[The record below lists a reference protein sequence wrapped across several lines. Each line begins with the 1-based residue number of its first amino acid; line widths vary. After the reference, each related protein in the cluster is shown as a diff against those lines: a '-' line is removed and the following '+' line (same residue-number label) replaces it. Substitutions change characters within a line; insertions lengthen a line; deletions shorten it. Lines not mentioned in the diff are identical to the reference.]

1 MTSALSD
8 RDVQTSTP
16 PSTPGLSPPRQRR
29 LGYFLLAALAYIPVL
44 LAHPGRVV
52 ADTKQ
57 YLYLD
62 PSRVLERAWSMWDGN
77 IGLGTVTHQNIGYL
91 FPMGPYY
98 WTMERLGVPDWVAQ
112 RIWLAS
118 IVFTAGLGMLYLFRT
133 IGLRGAGAPVG
144 ALVFMLSPYWLEYAA
159 RLSVLLLP
167 WAGLPWMLA
176 LVIRGIRRGGWRHA
190 ALFALLIQVIG
201 SVNLTAL
208 VFAGLA
214 PLLWIPY
221 ALFVDREANWRR
233 VLGLVAKIGLLT
245 LVASAWWMSG
255 LWAQGGYGL
264 NILKYTE
271 TMRVVSRTTMP
282 NEVLRG
288 LGYWF
293 FYGRDRLGP
302 WIEASTGYTQRPALI
317 LISYAIPTLAFLS
330 AALVRWRHRA
340 YFMLLLVA
348 GAVVAVGAHPYDS
361 PTPLGAAFKK
371 LSQTSSVA
379 FALRSTG
386 RAVPLVVL
394 GLAGL
399 IAAGVT
405 GATTWVRASRR
416 PRFALG
422 VPLLVGGLVFLNLPA
437 LWTGGFYGDNLQRPE
452 EIPQYWKN
460 AAKYLDAAGPDTRV
474 LEIPGSD
481 FGSYRWGQTVDP
493 ITPGIIDRPYVARE
507 VIPYGSP
514 ASANLVNAFDLRL
527 QDRKLTPDSIAPL
540 ARLMGVGAITL
551 RNDIQFE
558 RYRLLRPQFTSVLF
572 TPTPTGLRPPQSF
585 GTPTSTQST
594 EFPFLDEQALLAN
607 PNLPVP
613 APVTVFDVQRPAAII
628 RSAPQAGPIV
638 MAGDGEGMV
647 DAAQAGLLDG
657 RPIVLYSGSYAK
669 DAKGLRRQI
678 AHDATLVVTDSN
690 RDRGRRWSSL
700 TETAGFTE
708 GPGSHP
714 LTKDESDSRLDL
726 FPNQPQDAQTVTVLQ
741 GARSIRADNYGNSIS
756 YTPEDR
762 PSRAFDGDPL
772 TAWRTGQFDEVK
784 GDRIRIVLD
793 HPITTDHVNLVQV
806 LRPPNERYITDA
818 TVRFDGAHDTPITL
832 GKSSRTT
839 TGQTVRFPRQ
849 TFQTFEIEIRGTNFG
864 EQIMFGGLSPVG
876 FGEIRLSDDAAGS
889 APVVVHEVI
898 RMPGDLLRVAG
909 AASASRPLLL
919 LMNRDRVLPVPAR
932 HDPEVALTRAFTLP
946 SARSFAVA
954 GDVRISRDRRD
965 DEIDR
970 TLGYSGPV
978 VARSSARLV
987 DAPAVRASA
996 ALDHDPTTAWVTPF
1010 KEAVGSQLHVGFG
1023 SRRTVDHLDLALV
1036 ADERHSVPTKLVIR
1050 NGEGERRVVTLTVPV
1065 DQAVPNGTVATTAA
1079 FAPLTG
1085 DRLDIRIAKVR
1096 PVLTREYDCGCDV
1109 QTPAAIAEL
1118 GVPNLAAVIPPASM
1132 PSTCRTDLL
1141 VLDGQSVP
1149 AKLVGTTAAAVAL
1162 QPLAIAPCGKQ
1173 STRVSVTLAA
1183 GPHVATSATGATSGV
1198 VIDRL
1203 VWSSTATGSPD
1214 AGVTAAGTVAVT
1226 PRGSGPT
1233 VQVIRTGRAT
1243 ATAEVTGAS
1252 RPFWLVLGQ
1261 SQNAGWHATVDGRDV
1276 GPSKLVDG
1284 FANGWLIRPHQRT
1297 VTVDLEWVPQRTVVR
1312 SIAVSI
1318 LAVMLCLGIIL
1329 GSSARSRR
1337 SRQVA
1342 LLAPAD
1348 AGIDI
1353 VAMSGAQGERR
1364 KAGIAAT
1371 VVTALIVGVFGG
1383 IVVRPDVGVLLGL
1396 AVAGALR
1403 DARVRRA
1410 LAFVPVVAIAGAG
1423 AYIALRQ
1430 ARYQLPPIFEW
1441 PTFFSRARTLGWI
1454 AIVVLG
1460 ANAIIGLVLDRRR
1473 DPAD

>member
-1 MTSALSD
+1 MTTADSETGVQMPDTPDAPSLST
-8 RDVQTSTP
+8 RWT
-16 PSTPGLSPPRQRR
+16 RR
-29 LGYFLLAALAYIPVL
+29 LGYFMLAALAYIPVL

-62 PSRVLERAWSMWDGN
+62 PGRVLDRAWSMWDGN

-118 IVFTAGLGMLYLFRT
+118 IVFAAGLGMLYLFRT

-144 ALVFMLSPYWLEYAA
+144 ALMFMLSPYWLEYAA

-176 LVIRGIRRGGWRHA
+176 LVIRGLRRGGWRHA
-190 ALFALLIQVIG
+190 ALFALLVQVIG
-201 SVNLTAL
+201 SINITAL

-221 ALFVDREANWRR
+221 ALFVDREADWRR

-245 LVASAWWMSG
+245 LLASAWWMSG

-330 AALVRWRHRA
+330 VALVRWRHRA

-394 GLAGL
+394 GFAGL

-405 GATTWVRASRR
+405 AATARVRASQR

-437 LWTGGFYGDNLQRPE
+437 LWSGGFYGDNLQRPE

-460 AAKYLDAAGPDTRV
+460 AAKYLDAAGSDTRV

-527 QDRKLTPDSIAPL
+527 QDRKLTSDSIAPL

-558 RYRLLRPQFTSVLF
+558 RYRLLRPQFTAALF
-572 TPTPTGLRPPQSF
+572 TPTPSGLHSPQSF
-585 GTPTSTQST
+585 GRPTSTQST

-613 APVTVFDVQRPAAII
+613 APVTVFGVKRPAAIV
-628 RSAPQAGPIV
+628 RTAPQARPIV

-647 DAAQAGLLDG
+647 DAAQAGLLGG
-657 RPIVLYSGSYAK
+657 RPLVVYSASYAK
-669 DAKGLRRQI
+669 NASGLRRQI
-678 AHDATLVVTDSN
+678 AHGATLVVTDSN

-700 TETAGFTE
+700 TETAGYTE
-708 GPGSHP
+708 GPGTHP

-726 FPNQPQDAQTVTVLQ
+726 FPHQPHDAQTVTVLQ
-741 GARSIRADNYGNSIS
+741 GARSIRADNYGNPIS

-762 PSRAFDGDPL
+762 PARAFDGDPY
-772 TAWRTGQFDEVK
+772 TPWRTGQFEEVQ
-784 GDRIRIVLD
+784 GNRIRIVLD
-793 HPITTDHVNLVQV
+793 HPITTGHVNLVQV
-806 LRPPNERYITDA
+806 LRPPNERYITNA
-818 TVRFDGAHDTPITL
+818 TLRFDGANATPITL
-832 GKSSRTT
+832 GKSSRTAA
-839 TGQTVRFPRQ
+839 GQTVHFPRR
-849 TFQTFEIEIRGTNFG
+849 TFQAFEIEVRATNFG

-876 FGEIRLSDDAAGS
+876 FGEIRLTDVAAGG

-898 RMPGDLLRVAG
+898 QMPGDLLRVAG
-909 AASASRPLLL
+909 AASAGRPLLL

-932 HDPEVALTRAFTLP
+932 HDPEIALTRAFTLP
-946 SARSFAVA
+946 SARSFAVG
-954 GDVRISRDRRD
+954 GDVRLSRDRHD

-970 TLGYSGPV
+970 TLGYQGPV
-978 VARSSARLV
+978 VARSSALLV

-996 ALDHDPTTAWVTPF
+996 ALDHDLSTAWVTPF
-1010 KEAVGSQLHVGFG
+1010 KQAVGSQLHVGFG

-1036 ADERHSVPTKLVIR
+1036 ADGRHSVPTKLVIR
-1050 NGEGERRVVTLTVPV
+1050 NGEGERRDVTFTVPP
-1065 DQAVPNGTVATTAA
+1065 DQAVPNGTVATTAP

-1109 QTPAAIAEL
+1109 ETPAAIAEL
-1118 GVPNLAAVIPPASM
+1118 GVPNLAAVVPPASM
-1132 PSTCRTDLL
+1132 PSTCRNDLL
-1141 VLDGQSVP
+1141 VVDGQPIP
-1149 AKLVGTTAAAVAL
+1149 AKLVGTTAAAIAL
-1162 QPLAIAPCGKQ
+1162 EPLAMARCANLE
-1173 STRVSVTLAA
+1173 TRVSVVLAA
-1183 GPHVATSATGATSGV
+1183 GTHIVTSATGSTSGV
-1198 VIDRL
+1198 VADRL
-1203 VWSSTATGSPD
+1203 VWSSAATGSPD
-1214 AGVTAAGTVAVT
+1214 AGLTSAGTVAVT
-1226 PRGSGPT
+1226 PRASGPT
-1233 VQVIRTGRAT
+1233 VQMVRTGRST

-1252 RPFWLVLGQ
+1252 RPFWFVLGQ
-1261 SQNAGWHATVDGRDV
+1261 SQNPGWHATVDGHDIGR
-1276 GPSKLVDG
+1276 STLVDG
-1284 FANGWLIRPHQRT
+1284 FANGWLIRPHQPS
-1297 VTVDLEWVPQRTVVR
+1297 VTIDLEWVPQRTVVR
-1312 SIAVSI
+1312 SIALSI
-1318 LAVMLCLGIIL
+1318 VAVMLCLGIVL
-1329 GSSARSRR
+1329 GSSARSKR
-1337 SRQVA
+1337 SQLVA
-1342 LLAPAD
+1342 LMPPTDVGIDTGPMVGADGAAPR
-1348 AGIDI
+1348 AGI
-1353 VAMSGAQGERR
+1353 VAT
-1364 KAGIAAT
+1364 AAT
-1371 VVTALIVGVFGG
+1371 ALVVGGFGA

-1396 AVAGALR
+1396 AVAAALR
-1403 DARVRRA
+1403 DARVRRV
-1410 LAFVPVVAIAGAG
+1410 LAFVPAVAIAAAG

-1430 ARYQLPPIFEW
+1430 ARHQLPPIFEW

-1454 AIVVLG
+1454 AVIMLG
-1460 ANAIIGLVLDRRR
+1460 ANAVIGLVLDRRR
-1473 DPAD
+1473 DPVE